1 MIDPNA
7 TSDTLNLTLGHDKRV
22 VIKREKLTDF
32 SSVKF
37 LGTNKLQKFTYEI
50 TVKNNKNEQVDLL
63 LKDQY
68 PLSTNKDIE
77 VELLETSNAE
87 INKDLGV
94 LNWKISL
101 APNETKKVRFEYSI
115 KYPKDKTIN
124 L

>member
-1 MIDPNA
+1 
-7 TSDTLNLTLGHDKRV
+7 TLNLTLGHDKRV

-94 LNWKISL
+94 LNWKVSL
-101 APNETKKVRFEYSI
+101 APNETKKLRFEYSI
-115 KYPKDKTIN
+115 KYPKDK
-124 L
+124 